1 MITKIDYIS
10 ILFPFMVLFFAC
22 IFVFSPLGM
31 GYNPFN
37 PITVIKNYHTETVTI
52 EGKYYSATD
61 ETYNVFCDK
70 NIMYSVSGIVYT
82 NLTIH
87 HTYTISLKTTNTTLN
102 MNGAYWGNANK
113 MMSTTTIDHIIEEKL

>member
-1 MITKIDYIS
+1 MIHISDYIRIS
-10 ILFPFMVLFFAC
+10 LPFIVLFFVC

-37 PITVIKNYHTETVTI
+37 PITVIKTYHTETVTI

-61 ETYNVFCDK
+61 GTYNVFCDK

-87 HTYTISLKTTNTTLN
+87 YTYTVSLKTTNVTLN
-102 MNGAYWGNANK
+102 MNGVYWGNADK
-113 MMSTTTIDHIIEEKL
+113 TASTTTIDHIIEEKL